1 MAQTRASQQTRHPLA
16 AFHFRVTVGSTPMSF
31 TEVAG
36 LTWQAE
42 TVTYRHGLSFW
53 EGESITRF
61 VRARYVPVTL
71 KRGVV
76 QGQNDLYKWS
86 RSGEPRPVHISLCD
100 ERGNPVLTWHLAR
113 ALLVKIEAP
122 SLQAGSNDAAIESL
136 ELMAAGI
143 TIQSA

>member
-1 MAQTRASQQTRHPLA
+1 LHRTLL
-16 AFHFRVTVGSTPMSF
+16 VI
-31 TEVAG
+31 EN
-36 LTWQAE
+36 
-42 TVTYRHGLSFW
+42 
-53 EGESITRF
+53 
-61 VRARYVPVTL
+61 VPVTL

-76 QGQNDLYKWS
+76 QGQNDLYQWS

>member
-1 MAQTRASQQTRHPLA
+1 LEPQKA
-16 AFHFRVTVGSTPMSF
+16 AGADQPIVEDKKAPKILV
-31 TEVAG
+31 
-36 LTWQAE
+36 
-42 TVTYRHGLSFW
+42 
-53 EGESITRF
+53 
-61 VRARYVPVTL
+61 
-71 KRGVV
+71 
-76 QGQNDLYKWS
+76 
-86 RSGEPRPVHISLCD
+86 SLCD